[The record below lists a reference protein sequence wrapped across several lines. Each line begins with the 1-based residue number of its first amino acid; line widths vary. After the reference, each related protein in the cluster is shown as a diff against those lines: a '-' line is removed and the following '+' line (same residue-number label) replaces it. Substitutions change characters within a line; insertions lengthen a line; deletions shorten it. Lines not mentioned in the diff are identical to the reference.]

1 MNILKEFRDEVTKY
15 MIVLFTKGD
24 ALEERPIENYLK
36 ELHSHLKKIIQIYGE
51 RYHVFNK
58 IEKNK
63 QHEVSSLLKMMNK
76 MVKRNEEKCY
86 TETMYNK
93 NKKQLRNEVENSVAE
108 NENENSCDADG
119 KQKGEKEKTLD
130 DRKDLEKFKQK
141 MDELAKT
148 TQNNELKFDK
158 LKKDIQQLQSENEK
172 HKERIFKI

>member
-119 KQKGEKEKTLD
+119 KQKG
-130 DRKDLEKFKQK
+130 
-141 MDELAKT
+141 
-148 TQNNELKFDK
+148 DK
-158 LKKDIQQLQSENEK
+158 PAS
-172 HKERIFKI
+172 RT